1 MLQIFKKIKRKFLEE
16 NICKEIFSNE
26 EIIGMVKFFCQ
37 LNQSLNRELLS
48 LVLHH
53 LPLIHPIFNC
63 VDADPKSC

>member
-37 LNQSLNRELLS
+37 LNQSLNREL
-48 LVLHH
+48 
-53 LPLIHPIFNC
+53 
-63 VDADPKSC
+63 